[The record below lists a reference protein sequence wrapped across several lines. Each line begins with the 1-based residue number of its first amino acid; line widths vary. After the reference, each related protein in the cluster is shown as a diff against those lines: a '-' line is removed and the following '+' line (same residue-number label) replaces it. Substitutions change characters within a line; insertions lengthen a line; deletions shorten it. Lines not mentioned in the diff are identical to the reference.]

1 MSAFSS
7 PRSSRI
13 AAIALL
19 VFVLFVVY
27 SLTIGPLISAYARV
41 NTALAESA
49 ELLQRYRQIASR
61 REVFAAELDKLA
73 FQQDNSGVYLP
84 GDTDALAAARLQ
96 EIVNSTVVSGG
107 GQLRSVQILPAK
119 DDGTFR
125 KIGVRAQMTGN
136 IAAVARILY
145 AFEAGDIFLFI
156 ENIDIS
162 NRRARRRNT
171 DRTDPEL
178 LIRVDLSGY
187 LRPEAPG

>member
-162 NRRARRRNT
+162 NRRARRRTT

>member
-49 ELLQRYRQIASR
+49 ELLQRYRQIASQ

-136 IAAVARILY
+136 VAAVARILY